1 MCESDKTIMKWVRK
15 GDFYYQ
21 DYNLSQYQIKEVIKL
36 LEAINKI
43 EPIAVKKKWA
53 RWDGTDPIKV
63 DKAFRFLLVIIADK
77 HRLSPEIIQS
87 KKKCKATTL
96 ARADFARIAFN
107 KIVKNKQ
114 LIAKYLGRGG
124 GNTSMTTAFEYWT
137 DKPVTR
143 LTKEIGA
150 LFDGNNIN

>member
-1 MCESDKTIMKWVRK
+1 MKWVRK
-15 GDFYYQ
+15 GDFYIQ

-43 EPIAVKKKWA
+43 EPIPIKKKWA
-53 RWDGTDPIKV
+53 RWNGTDPVKV

-124 GNTSMTTAFEYWT
+124 GNTGMTTAFEYWT

-143 LTKEIGA
+143 LTKEIGV
-150 LFDGNNIN
+150 LFDGNHIN